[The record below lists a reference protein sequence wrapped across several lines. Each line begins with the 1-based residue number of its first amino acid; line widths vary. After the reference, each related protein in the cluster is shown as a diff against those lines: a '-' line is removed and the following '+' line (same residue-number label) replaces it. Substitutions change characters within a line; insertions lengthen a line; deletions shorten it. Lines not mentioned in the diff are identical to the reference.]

1 LESIDL
7 SQTQV
12 TTIDNSAFS
21 NCTQLASVSLPASLT
36 SIGSNAFYYCSALT
50 SINLPAGLTTI
61 KSYAFQHTGFTSFT
75 HTSSGPLTIENNAFY
90 DCRQLED
97 VSLTIGGALT
107 IGESAFGFGYS
118 SVLRS
123 VTIQAGGDVSI
134 SGSSNFKTNN
144 GITMESFELHTP
156 GKVILPDFIFYSYQ
170 NNALRRC
177 ILDARGAGSTI
188 GQYAFEYCRNL
199 EELLLPAG
207 LVSIGRASFSDC
219 NSLTAIEL
227 PATTVIADGYQM
239 FYNCSSL
246 ESIDLSQLQ
255 ITALGSYAF
264 SGCSKLASVQLPDGF
279 TTISEGMFNG
289 CSELTTINL
298 PDGLTS
304 IGQNAFQ
311 DCSSLNISLTVPATV
326 TTMGEKAFRN
336 CSSLTSATVN
346 ANLATLPSYTF
357 AGCSSL
363 RTVNMTGT
371 TTAIGDNAF
380 DGCGQLVDLTLPS
393 TLTSIGQYAFNDC
406 SSLTMLT
413 LPSTLTTFGNGVF
426 DGCSSLLSLEVPEG
440 VTTLPQSLFYGC
452 TGMQSLY
459 LPSTITE
466 INYSAIY
473 YLSNLID
480 LHIMATTPPPL
491 SSYSRASEV
500 TLFVPEASITAYQAA
515 DNWKDFKYI
524 YAELSNL
531 ATLDDDEFAL
541 LQAIYQKTNGASWTR
556 PWTLGATKAETAIPE
571 GVKVSNGHVVQLA
584 LVGNGLSGEL
594 PQELMQFPQAW
605 YVNVSRNQLTGDIGA
620 YFDAMTAPNNVLTQL
635 DLSDNQ
641 FTGNIGRMN
650 YLTDKLPAL
659 TTLKAARNHIRDVKP
674 ALPAHITTL
683 DLRGQEVDINNHY
696 LFSNFIST
704 TPENLPNLFPSIL
717 TYRHDTYRDYGNTIF
732 LLSAPYAD
740 DPWMVQIHKYSN
752 SVSTNRFYY
761 ASTESTDGWNFLPSG
776 TIVYLGNGENNLV
789 DRSRIRME
797 FNYAMG
803 DIDYDGAI
811 NVSDLQM
818 LINFA
823 IYPEGYYRY
832 QLFNWA
838 AANLIGAD
846 GDDPEVINVQDVV
859 AEINLLLDQYIMP
872 VIPARQ
878 QHALRHVQQEEDD
891 EVQATLDVTDGQLV
905 LTTSVPVAAMHLQL
919 AADDARWQTAVGLMS
934 HRQRDGRHVFY
945 SLTGDQLSAGTHVLA
960 EVGSAQLEYAMLAAP
975 DGQPIRCAIRQQ
987 EATGISNL
995 PATDADD
1002 AERYT
1007 LSGMRTKSHA
1017 KGVYLVRSAGERM
1030 QGKNGKKYIVK

>member
-1 LESIDL
+1 
-7 SQTQV
+7 
-12 TTIDNSAFS
+12 
-21 NCTQLASVSLPASLT
+21 
-36 SIGSNAFYYCSALT
+36 
-50 SINLPAGLTTI
+50 
-61 KSYAFQHTGFTSFT
+61 
-75 HTSSGPLTIENNAFY
+75 
-90 DCRQLED
+90 
-97 VSLTIGGALT
+97 
-107 IGESAFGFGYS
+107 
-118 SVLRS
+118 
-123 VTIQAGGDVSI
+123 
-134 SGSSNFKTNN
+134 
-144 GITMESFELHTP
+144 
-156 GKVILPDFIFYSYQ
+156 
-170 NNALRRC
+170 
-177 ILDARGAGSTI
+177 
-188 GQYAFEYCRNL
+188 
-199 EELLLPAG
+199 
-207 LVSIGRASFSDC
+207 
-219 NSLTAIEL
+219 
-227 PATTVIADGYQM
+227 
-239 FYNCSSL
+239 
-246 ESIDLSQLQ
+246 
-255 ITALGSYAF
+255 
-264 SGCSKLASVQLPDGF
+264 
-279 TTISEGMFNG
+279 
-289 CSELTTINL
+289 
-298 PDGLTS
+298 
-304 IGQNAFQ
+304 
-311 DCSSLNISLTVPATV
+311 
-326 TTMGEKAFRN
+326 
-336 CSSLTSATVN
+336 
-346 ANLATLPSYTF
+346 
-357 AGCSSL
+357 
-363 RTVNMTGT
+363 
-371 TTAIGDNAF
+371 
-380 DGCGQLVDLTLPS
+380 
-393 TLTSIGQYAFNDC
+393 
-406 SSLTMLT
+406 
-413 LPSTLTTFGNGVF
+413 
-426 DGCSSLLSLEVPEG
+426 
-440 VTTLPQSLFYGC
+440 
-452 TGMQSLY
+452 MQSLY

-466 INYSAIY
+466 IHYSAIY

-620 YFDAMTAPNNVLTQL
+620 YFDAMSTPNDVLTQL

-732 LLSAPYAD
+732 LLSAPYVD

-761 ASTESTDGWNFLPSG
+761 SSTESTDGWNFLPSG
-776 TIVYLGNGENNLV
+776 TVVYLGNGENNLV
-789 DRSRIRME
+789 DRSRIRLE

-995 PATDADD
+995 PTTDADD

-1007 LSGMRTKSHA
+1007 LSGMRTKSQA
-1017 KGVYLVRSAGERM
+1017 KGVYLVRSAGERL

>member
-1 LESIDL
+1 
-7 SQTQV
+7 
-12 TTIDNSAFS
+12 
-21 NCTQLASVSLPASLT
+21 
-36 SIGSNAFYYCSALT
+36 
-50 SINLPAGLTTI
+50 
-61 KSYAFQHTGFTSFT
+61 
-75 HTSSGPLTIENNAFY
+75 
-90 DCRQLED
+90 
-97 VSLTIGGALT
+97 
-107 IGESAFGFGYS
+107 
-118 SVLRS
+118 
-123 VTIQAGGDVSI
+123 
-134 SGSSNFKTNN
+134 
-144 GITMESFELHTP
+144 
-156 GKVILPDFIFYSYQ
+156 
-170 NNALRRC
+170 
-177 ILDARGAGSTI
+177 
-188 GQYAFEYCRNL
+188 
-199 EELLLPAG
+199 
-207 LVSIGRASFSDC
+207 
-219 NSLTAIEL
+219 
-227 PATTVIADGYQM
+227 
-239 FYNCSSL
+239 
-246 ESIDLSQLQ
+246 
-255 ITALGSYAF
+255 
-264 SGCSKLASVQLPDGF
+264 
-279 TTISEGMFNG
+279 
-289 CSELTTINL
+289 
-298 PDGLTS
+298 
-304 IGQNAFQ
+304 
-311 DCSSLNISLTVPATV
+311 
-326 TTMGEKAFRN
+326 
-336 CSSLTSATVN
+336 
-346 ANLATLPSYTF
+346 
-357 AGCSSL
+357 
-363 RTVNMTGT
+363 
-371 TTAIGDNAF
+371 
-380 DGCGQLVDLTLPS
+380 
-393 TLTSIGQYAFNDC
+393 
-406 SSLTMLT
+406 MLT

-466 INYSAIY
+466 IHYSAIY
-473 YLSNLID
+473 NLSNLID

-620 YFDAMTAPNNVLTQL
+620 YFDAMTAPNDVLTQL

-717 TYRHDTYRDYGNTIF
+717 TYRHGTYRDYGNTIF
-732 LLSAPYAD
+732 LLSAPYVD

-761 ASTESTDGWNFLPSG
+761 SSTESTDGWNFLPSG
-776 TIVYLGNGENNLV
+776 TVVYLGNGENNLV
-789 DRSRIRME
+789 DRSRIRLE

-859 AEINLLLDQYIMP
+859 AEINMLLDQYIMP

-995 PATDADD
+995 PTTDADD

-1007 LSGMRTKSHA
+1007 LSGMRTKSQA
-1017 KGVYLVRSAGERM
+1017 KGVYLVRSAGERL